1 MNVIILRYSRN
12 KQNKPT
18 STMPLPITMAAII
31 LRKLSCCGCWGV
43 SFLLADCTTSI
54 FFGNGVTF
62 CISYPF
68 ADIIYKKRIKHNH
81 ELIKVKLW
89 LFSAEY
95 KLAVNRWVAGSSP
108 A

>member
-12 KQNKPT
+12 KQNNPA

-43 SFLLADCTTSI
+43 SFFLVGFTTSI

-62 CISYPF
+62 CMSYPF
-68 ADIIYKKRIKHNH
+68 TGITHKNIIKHNH

-89 LFSAEY
+89 
-95 KLAVNRWVAGSSP
+95 R
-108 A
+108 